1 MLNRRSIIKL
11 GLASPFFS
19 FNSVLANEKANKS
32 KNVIMLFLAGGMS
45 HSDNFNISPDAV
57 DKYKSVS
64 GFTKIKQGYIG
75 SNWENL
81 SKIGNL
87 YSLVHSFGHI
97 NSGHQGGTAYVID
110 GYNFTDENQG
120 AKQTHP
126 SPGSFISKYF
136 GTINNGIPTYVSVS
150 KVFGLE
156 SSYLGNVYNP
166 FSLDDQGKKD
176 LMLNIP
182 EERLILRKLMLN
194 QVNKFAHAPSY
205 VDSHKE
211 QAFKL
216 LTGNSRKIFEVE
228 GEPQNI
234 RNLYGQT
241 NIGNQLLLS
250 RRLIE
255 SGSRFVTVV
264 HGGWDMHQNIK
275 KSLSNLVPEVDKALS
290 ALLIDLENRGLLKD
304 TLVVVNTEFGRTP
317 LNNGIVGAEQGE
329 PGRDHYSRVTPLL
342 LAGGGYGGEII
353 GKMDKNGFEISDNPF
368 SPLDLLH
375 TIMNHVG
382 IQKSLTNTDFSG
394 RPRYIIDGESKIIKN
409 V

>member
-1 MLNRRSIIKL
+1 MLCRRSIIKL
-11 GLASPFFS
+11 GLVSPFFS
-19 FNSVLANEKANKS
+19 FNELSSKEKQNNS

-45 HSDNFNISPDAV
+45 HSDNFNIAPDAV

-64 GFTKIKQGYIG
+64 GFIKNKQGHIG
-75 SNWENL
+75 GNWQNL
-81 SKIGNL
+81 SKIGDL

-110 GYNFTDENQG
+110 GFNFTDENQG

-126 SPGSFISKYF
+126 SPGSFLAKYF
-136 GTINNGIPTYVSVS
+136 GTINNGIPTYVAVS
-150 KVFGLE
+150 RVFGLE
-156 SSYLGNVYNP
+156 SSYLGNIYNP

-194 QVNKFAHAPSY
+194 QVNKFAHVPSY

-216 LTGNSRKIFEVE
+216 LTGNSRQIFEVDN
-228 GEPQNI
+228 EPQNI
-234 RNLYGQT
+234 RELYGKT
-241 NIGNQLLLS
+241 NIGNQLLLA

-255 SGSRFVTVV
+255 KGSRFVTVV
-264 HGGWDMHQNIK
+264 HGGWDMHQNIQ
-275 KSLSNLVPEVDKALS
+275 KSLENLVPEVDKALS
-290 ALLIDLENRGLLKD
+290 ALLVDLKNKGLLDD
-304 TLVVVNTEFGRTP
+304 TLVIVNTEFGRTP
-317 LNNGIVGAEQGE
+317 LNNGIVGAEQAA

-342 LAGGGYGGEII
+342 LAGGGYGGTII
-353 GKMDKNGFEISDNPF
+353 GKMDKNGFEVSENAY
-368 SPLDLLH
+368 SPVDLLH